1 MAQRFS
7 FAQYL
12 FIWVFCMNRI
22 DGRHS
27 YL

>member
-7 FAQYL
+7 IAQYL
-12 FIWVFCMNRI
+12 FIWLFCMNRI
-22 DGRHS
+22 DDRHR